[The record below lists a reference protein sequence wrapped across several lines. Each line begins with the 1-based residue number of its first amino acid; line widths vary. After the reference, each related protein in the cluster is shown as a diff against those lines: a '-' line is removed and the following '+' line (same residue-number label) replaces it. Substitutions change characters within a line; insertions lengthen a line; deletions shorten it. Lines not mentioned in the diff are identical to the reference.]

1 MKYLITGGA
10 GFIGSHLAER
20 LLSEGH
26 EVAVLD
32 NLSTGSSENLKSMLF
47 HPQFKFVLGDV
58 ETCDELA
65 PLMAWA
71 DTVFHL
77 AAAVGVELVVTQ
89 PVYTIETNVHA
100 TERVLTF
107 AAKTN
112 TKIFVASTSEVYGKA
127 TNEVFRETDDILLGP
142 PTHFRWSYAASKAL
156 DEYLGLAFHKE
167 KGTRVIITRF
177 FNTVG
182 PRQTGRYGMVVPR
195 FVAQALKNEPIR
207 IHGDGEQIRCFCHVQ
222 DTVDALIRLDAHP
235 QAVGEIFNIGRSE
248 PISIS
253 DLGRRVVELLG
264 SRSTM
269 VKIPYSEAYAPG
281 FEDMRRRVP
290 DTTKLRTYTQ
300 WAPRK
305 TLDEIILEVGNSM
318 RAAGQA

>member
-32 NLSTGSSENLKSMLF
+32 NLSTGSSENLKSLLF
-47 HPQFKFVLGDV
+47 HPKFKFVLGDV

-182 PRQTGRYGMVVPR
+182 PRQTGQFGMVLPR
-195 FVAQALKNEPIR
+195 FVKAALNGEPVR
-207 IHGDGEQIRCFCHVQ
+207 VFGSGKQTRCFCHVF
-222 DTVDALIRLDAHP
+222 DTIRALRGLAGNENAYGCIY
-235 QAVGEIFNIGRSE
+235 NIGSTRSITIE
-248 PISIS
+248 
-253 DLGRRVVELLG
+253 ELAHLVIRELG
-264 SRSTM
+264 SDSG
-269 VKIPYSEAYAPG
+269 VEFIPYDKAYESG
-281 FEDMRRRVP
+281 FEDMLHRAP
-290 DTTKLRTYTQ
+290 DCTAIGELLGWKAEIPLEQIIRDVAKTTEK
-300 WAPRK
+300 
-305 TLDEIILEVGNSM
+305 
-318 RAAGQA
+318 